1 MQKWNGRSFIFMT
14 FVLYRPMGEK
24 ECNSY
29 RQVHLLKILGIIS
42 LLRSIRILIWYSDQL
57 LASSVRTWP
66 CPSFSPNPSYN
77 VTVHLWAHI
86 KPIIRQYHADCV
98 HVQAVEWGRASYLHE
113 MFWLWHPLVCRKIA
127 LLIFCKSKIV
137 SWWLGEIFRKCM
149 RVICCTSNMQDH

>member
-1 MQKWNGRSFIFMT
+1 MKWYIIYIHDVCSLQANGWKRMQLIQAGTSVKN
-14 FVLYRPMGEK
+14 
-24 ECNSY
+24 
-29 RQVHLLKILGIIS
+29 

-86 KPIIRQYHADCV
+86 KPIVRQNHADCV